1 LKSIQETKQAVIM
14 NDMGIIVHQSAVNVA
29 GAIEE
34 VDLLPGAYT
43 LIMIDTYGQK
53 STERIIVQ

>member
-1 LKSIQETKQAVIM
+1 M

-29 GAIEE
+29 GAMEE

-43 LIMIDTYGQK
+43 LIMIGTNGQK